1 MEKIFRSDPLLLKQ
15 ILHRYLFQSEYLPTP
30 GIYHSKIGAAI
41 LFYQYARYAQDS
53 NYEELADELI
63 DKIGHK
69 IPGDSPVDLG
79 FGLSG
84 LAWGIGYLLKENF
97 IEGNINEILSEI
109 DSYIMERNVH
119 RIKDLSL
126 DTGLSGIHFYV
137 EWRVSFAIA
146 RRISM
151 PFDEIYL
158 KDWSI
163 VKNSRPLE
171 YVKEEDILE
180 KMWNRMKFIHQNS

>member
-1 MEKIFRSDPLLLKQ
+1 MERIFKSDPPLLKR
-15 ILHRYLFQSEYLPTP
+15 ILHRYLFQAEHLPTP

-41 LFYQYARYAQDS
+41 LFYQYARYAQDA
-53 NYEELADELI
+53 NYEELADELM
-63 DKIGHK
+63 DKIGRR
-69 IPGDSPVDLG
+69 IAGDSPVNLG

-97 IEGNINEILSEI
+97 IEGNINEILAEI
-109 DSYIMERNVH
+109 DAYIMERNVH

-137 EWRVSFAIA
+137 EWRVKFAEMKGTA
-146 RRISM
+146 L

-163 VKNSRPLE
+163 VQSSRPLE
-171 YVKEEDILE
+171 SATEEDILE
-180 KMWNRMKFIHQNS
+180 KMWNRMKFIYQNS